1 MATTSRNRMRSQ
13 ETRAAW
19 GFLAPDLIGLGVF
32 IVLPI
37 VLALGMSF
45 MSVSGFG
52 QVSFSGLEN
61 FARLLDDDL
70 LPQALLI
77 TFLYAA
83 LAVPLSYVV
92 GLTLALLLE
101 GKVAGGGLVRTMVF
115 IPYVLSLV
123 VVALIWQFLLVDK
136 TGVVPT
142 ILDAV
147 NLGGISWLGDPS
159 FALITVVLITVWS
172 QAGYQML
179 LFLGG
184 LGGIPQEYHDAA
196 SIDGAGWWNRLFTIT
211 LPMLRPTSF
220 FIILTS
226 AMACITGVQAFD
238 LIFMLTGGGPANAT
252 LTMPFYIYEQA
263 FTYNDLGYA
272 SALTLVLVAVLM
284 VAVILTFAM
293 TRGARFHEG
302 D

>member
-1 MATTSRNRMRSQ
+1 MSTKSIRQAK

-19 GFLAPDLIGLGVF
+19 IFLSPDLIGLALF

-37 VLALGMSF
+37 VLAFGMAF

-52 QVSFSGLEN
+52 AVRFSGLDN
-61 FARLLDDDL
+61 FSRLLSDDK
-70 LPQALLI
+70 LPKALI
-77 TFLYAA
+77 VTFSYAI

-92 GLTLALLLE
+92 GLGLALLLE
-101 GKVAGGGLVRTMVF
+101 GKVRGGGLVRTMVF

-123 VVALIWQFLLVDK
+123 VVALVWQFMLVDK

-142 ILDAV
+142 ILRGV
-147 NLGGISWLGDPS
+147 NLGHISWLGDPQ
-159 FALITVVLITVWS
+159 FALLTVVGITVWS

-184 LGGIPQEYHDAA
+184 LGGIPKEYYDAA
-196 SIDGAGWWNRLFTIT
+196 SIDGANWWRKLSSIT

-220 FIILTS
+220 FILLTS
-226 AMACITGVQAFD
+226 AMGCITGVQAFD
-238 LIFMLTGGGPANAT
+238 LVFMLTRGGPADAT

-272 SALTLVLVAVLM
+272 SALTLVLVAILM
-284 VAVILTFAM
+284 VAVIATFAF
-293 TRGARFHEG
+293 TKGARFHEG

>member
-1 MATTSRNRMRSQ
+1 MAASHNQMRSR

-19 GFLAPDLIGLGVF
+19 GFLAPDLLGLLAFV
-32 IVLPI
+32 ILPI

-52 QVSFSGLEN
+52 AVKFAGLEN
-61 FARLLDDDL
+61 FIRLVSDDR
-70 LPQALLI
+70 LPRALII
-77 TFLYAA
+77 TFAYAA
-83 LAVPLSYVV
+83 LSVPLSYVV
-92 GLTLALLLE
+92 GLALALLLE
-101 GKVAGGGLVRTMVF
+101 DKVKGGGLVRTMVF
-115 IPYVLSLV
+115 VPYVLSLV
-123 VVALIWQFLLVDK
+123 VVALVWKFLLVDK

-142 ILDAV
+142 LLSGID
-147 NLGGISWLGDPS
+147 LGGISWLGDPR
-159 FALITVVLITVWS
+159 FALISVVIITVWS

-184 LGGIPQEYHDAA
+184 LGGIPKDYYDAA
-196 SIDGAGWWNRLFTIT
+196 SIDGAGWWRRLHSIT

-226 AMACITGVQAFD
+226 AMGCITGAQAFD
-238 LIFMLTGGGPANAT
+238 LVFMLTKGGPANAT

-272 SALTLVLVAVLM
+272 SALTLVLVAILM

>member
-1 MATTSRNRMRSQ
+1 MAVFRTDMRAQ

-19 GFLAPDLIGLGVF
+19 GFLAPDLIGLLAF
-32 IVLPI
+32 IILPI
-37 VLALGMSF
+37 LLALGMSF

-52 QVSFSGLEN
+52 AVHFVGLEN
-61 FARLLDDDL
+61 FSRLVDDARL
-70 LPQALLI
+70 PRALMI
-77 TFLYAA
+77 TFGYAA

-92 GLTLALLLE
+92 GLSLALLLE
-101 GKVAGGGLVRTMVF
+101 DKVKGGGLIRTMVF
-115 IPYVLSLV
+115 VPYVLSLV
-123 VVALIWQFLLVDK
+123 VVALIWEFLLVDK

-142 ILDAV
+142 LLAPV
-147 NLGGISWLGDPS
+147 GLGDISWLGDPRY
-159 FALITVVLITVWS
+159 ALLSVVIITVWS

-184 LGGIPQEYHDAA
+184 LGGIPKDYYDAA
-196 SIDGAGWWNRLFTIT
+196 AIDGAGWWRRLHSIT

-226 AMACITGVQAFD
+226 AMGCITGAQAFD
-238 LIFMLTGGGPANAT
+238 LVFMLTRGGPANAT

-272 SALTLVLVAVLM
+272 AALTLVLVAVLM
-284 VAVILTFAM
+284 IAVMLTFAM

>member
-1 MATTSRNRMRSQ
+1 MSATTSRQAQ
-13 ETRAAW
+13 EARAAW
-19 GFLAPDLIGLGVF
+19 AFLSPNLIGLGLF

-37 VLALGMSF
+37 LLAFGMAF

-52 QVSFSGLEN
+52 AVNFAGFDN
-61 FARLLDDDL
+61 FARLLSDDK
-70 LPQALLI
+70 LPKALI
-77 TFLYAA
+77 VTFSYAI

-92 GLTLALLLE
+92 GLGLALLLE
-101 GKVAGGGLVRTMVF
+101 GKVHGGGLVRTMVF

-123 VVALIWQFLLVDK
+123 VVALIWQFMLVDK

-142 ILDAV
+142 VLRGV
-147 NLGGISWLGDPS
+147 NLGHISWLGDPQ
-159 FALITVVLITVWS
+159 FALLTVVGITVWS

-184 LGGIPQEYHDAA
+184 LGGIPKDYYDAA
-196 SIDGAGWWNRLFTIT
+196 SIDGAGWWRKLTSIT
-211 LPMLRPTSF
+211 LPMLQPTTF
-220 FIILTS
+220 FILLTS
-226 AMACITGVQAFD
+226 AMGCITGVQAFD
-238 LIFMLTGGGPANAT
+238 LVFMLTRGGPADAT

-272 SALTLVLVAVLM
+272 SALTLVLVAILM
-284 VAVILTFAM
+284 VAVIATFAL
-293 TRGARFHEG
+293 TKGARFHEG

>member
-1 MATTSRNRMRSQ
+1 MV

-19 GFLAPDLIGLGVF
+19 AFLSPDLAGLALF

-37 VLALGMSF
+37 LLAFGMAF

-52 QVSFSGLEN
+52 AVSFVGIEN
-61 FARLLDDDL
+61 FARLLSDDK
-70 LPQALLI
+70 LPKALI
-77 TFLYAA
+77 VTFTYAI

-92 GLTLALLLE
+92 GLGLALLLE
-101 GKVAGGGLVRTMVF
+101 GKVRGGGLVRTMVF

-123 VVALIWQFLLVDK
+123 VVALIWQFMLVDK

-142 ILDAV
+142 ILRGV
-147 NLGGISWLGDPS
+147 NLGHVSWLGDPKL
-159 FALITVVLITVWS
+159 ALLTVVGITVWS

-184 LGGIPQEYHDAA
+184 LGGIPKDYYDAA
-196 SIDGAGWWNRLFTIT
+196 AIDGAGWWRKLFSIT

-220 FIILTS
+220 FILLTS

-238 LIFMLTGGGPANAT
+238 LIFMLTRGGPADAT

-272 SALTLVLVAVLM
+272 SALTLVLVAILM
-284 VAVILTFAM
+284 VAVVATFAF
-293 TRGARFHEG
+293 TKGARFHEG